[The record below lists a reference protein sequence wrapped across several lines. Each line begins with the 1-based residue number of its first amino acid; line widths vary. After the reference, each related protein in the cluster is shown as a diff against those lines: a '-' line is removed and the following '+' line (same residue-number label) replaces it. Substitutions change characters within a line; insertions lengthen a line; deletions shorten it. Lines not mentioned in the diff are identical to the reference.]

1 MKHWE
6 RGDYQKYAAFIR
18 DTEKRFDLPQN
29 LLALVLYQASKYD
42 PATIAGLGQHPLSA
56 IGIAK
61 LTAHDAY
68 HLWGEQTADYDKRHE
83 APTKRKDPHA
93 SIVGCARLLRAKRW
107 KFGSWKM
114 ALLAYHTSDDIA
126 QSTAHKG
133 TAMPIDAAEY
143 IAQITAQV
151 KA

>member
-6 RGDYQKYAAFIR
+6 KGDYQKYASFIR
-18 DTEKRFDLPQN
+18 DAERRFDLPAN
-29 LLALVLYQASKYD
+29 LLALVLFQASKYD
-42 PATIAGLGQHPLSA
+42 PAVISGAGQHPLSA

-61 LTAHDAY
+61 LTAHDAN
-68 HLWGEQTADYDKRHE
+68 HLWGEQTPDYADRHD
-83 APTKRKDPHA
+83 PGTKRRDPLA
-93 SIVGCARLLRAKRW
+93 SILGAARLLRAKRW

-126 QSTAHKG
+126 LSTAHKG
-133 TAMPIDAAEY
+133 VAMPIDAAEY

-151 KA
+151 KV

>member
-6 RGDYQKYAAFIR
+6 INDYPKYAPFIR
-18 DTEKRFDLPQN
+18 DTERRYDLPRN

-42 PATIAGLGQHPLSA
+42 PATIAGVGQHPLSA

-61 LTAHDAY
+61 LTAHDAD
-68 HLWGEQTADYDKRHE
+68 HLWGEQPADYSQRHA
-83 APTKRKDPHA
+83 APTKRKDPFA
-93 SIVGCARLLRAKRW
+93 SIIGCARLLRAKRW
-107 KFGSWKM
+107 KFGSWRM

-126 QSTAHKG
+126 HSTAHKG
-133 TAMPIDAAEY
+133 TAMPIDAREY

-151 KA
+151 RA

>member
-6 RGDYQKYAAFIR
+6 TNDFHKYASFIR
-18 DTEKRFDLPQN
+18 DTERRFNLPQN

-42 PATIAGLGQHPLSA
+42 PATIAGTGQHPLSS

-61 LTAHDAY
+61 LTAHDAD
-68 HLWGEQTADYDKRHE
+68 HLWGEQPADYNQRHQ
-83 APTKRKDPHA
+83 APTKRKDPFA
-93 SIVGCARLLRAKRW
+93 SIVGCARLLRAKRG

-126 QSTAHKG
+126 LSTAQKG
-133 TAMPIDAAEY
+133 AAMPIDAAEY